1 MAIEPSVTGCPK
13 CTMTVKSVLLGADP
27 VPDIPVLAP
36 GDDSAGLDARIASL
50 GESSDR
56 WTWRR
61 GERAGK
67 SLRPG

>member
-36 GDDSAGLDARIASL
+36 GGARSALIAGLEAL
-50 GESSDR
+50 
-56 WTWRR
+56 
-61 GERAGK
+61 
-67 SLRPG
+67 PGGGIQP